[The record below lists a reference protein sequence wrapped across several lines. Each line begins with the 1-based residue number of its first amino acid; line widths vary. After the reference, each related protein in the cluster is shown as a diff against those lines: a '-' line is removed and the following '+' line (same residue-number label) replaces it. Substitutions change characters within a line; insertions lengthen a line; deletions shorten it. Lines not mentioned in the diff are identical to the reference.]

1 MNPEQ
6 DDHFLN
12 RIIRIETRIARIQDA
27 LGLPTRMDT
36 EDLSKS
42 EFSTPQPLDK
52 RLARIETRIFKLMQA
67 MNINPRTGK
76 KND

>member
-1 MNPEQ
+1 MTPDQE
-6 DDHFLN
+6 DHFLN
-12 RIIRIETRIARIQDA
+12 RVIRIETRIARIQDA

-42 EFSTPQPLDK
+42 EFNTPKPLDK
-52 RLARIETRIFKLMQA
+52 RLARIETRIYKLMQS

-76 KND
+76 KDD